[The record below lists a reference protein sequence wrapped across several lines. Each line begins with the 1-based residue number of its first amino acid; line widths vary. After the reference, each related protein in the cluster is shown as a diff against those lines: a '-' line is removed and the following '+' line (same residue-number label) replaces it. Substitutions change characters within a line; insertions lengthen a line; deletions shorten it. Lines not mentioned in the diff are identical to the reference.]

1 MDTPF
6 TPRRREKVVFSVRLD
21 ATLLAAIGIA
31 AAQVGISR
39 NAWIHQALHFALA
52 RQGDLDHASPD

>member
-1 MDTPF
+1 MDAPF
-6 TPRRREKVVFSVRLD
+6 TPRRREKEVLSVRLD
-21 ATLLAAIGIA
+21 VTLLEAIRVA

-52 RQGDLDHASPD
+52 QQGDLDRVNPD